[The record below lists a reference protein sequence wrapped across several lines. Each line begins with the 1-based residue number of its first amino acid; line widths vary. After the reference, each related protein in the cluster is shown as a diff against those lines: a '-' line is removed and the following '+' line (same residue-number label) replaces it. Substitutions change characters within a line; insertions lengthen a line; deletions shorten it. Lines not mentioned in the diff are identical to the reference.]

1 MAKKKVI
8 RAEVNVR
15 DIIVRAL
22 KTFVQGAL
30 AAWAVTGNATTKEAA
45 VGAVA
50 AGISAVMNIFI
61 QIRS

>member
-1 MAKKKVI
+1 MGKKKVI